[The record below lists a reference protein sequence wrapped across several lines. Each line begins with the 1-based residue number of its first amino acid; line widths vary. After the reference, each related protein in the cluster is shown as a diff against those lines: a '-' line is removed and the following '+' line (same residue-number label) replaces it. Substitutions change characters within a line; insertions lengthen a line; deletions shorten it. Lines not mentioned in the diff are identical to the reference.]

1 LKDQVGVD
9 IHQYPVLE
17 GTGLHLIGVG
27 HHVAWE
33 ASLCRN
39 PGPLAAG
46 GVAGPAAAPE
56 AGVHH
61 QLPDLFRSPVLQGVH
76 ERLVAAA
83 PPVLVQGGGPLRL
96 AVLKEHFFEHGGL
109 APHHLQITISR
120 CSVSRLSRTSSI
132 PSGVRGP
139 YILPLIS
146 IAGARSQKP
155 MQAVGSTVNRPS
167 SEISPAPT
175 PSF

>member
-1 LKDQVGVD
+1 QD
-9 IHQYPVLE
+9 PVLE
-17 GTGLHLIGVG
+17 GAGLHLIGVG
-27 HHVAWE
+27 HHVARQ
-33 ASLCRN
+33 AGLGRN

-56 AGVHH
+56 AGVQH
-61 QLPDLFRSPVLQGVH
+61 QLPDLFGSPVLQGVH

-83 PPVLVQGGGPLRL
+83 APVLIQGGGPLRL
-96 AVLKEHFFEHGGL
+96 AVLKEHCFEHGGL
-109 APHHLQITISR
+109 APHYSQITIPRGSVFKPSR
-120 CSVSRLSRTSSI
+120 ISST

-167 SEISPAPT
+167 PEISPAPT
-175 PSF
+175 PSFLQR